1 MIRYDL
7 RRLLPRSAIVALCLV
22 CLGAF
27 HSPVSAFVWPGTASG
42 GTTTFGGTTVGAG
55 NLGGTTFSNT
65 PSGPVYATAGG
76 KVYLPGGKVL
86 DVTGKAPLSPA
97 AYGKAIGRA
106 ASRLAPAAAV
116 GAAIWDLLDD
126 LGYIKDA
133 DGLKYRD
140 PSVCSVA
147 PCYLYRTSLNGPQ
160 GQWSTTREAA
170 CASAASAYNAQNSTY
185 MVSSWSVTPTHCSGT
200 IVQRSTGSF
209 FTSVTQPFATQST
222 TPSEPQYLPA
232 TQQQLED
239 AIASQSGWPS
249 GSSIGDA
256 IREAIEQGETIP
268 VPQPTEVTGPA
279 SAPGTST
286 TTQRTNRDASGNVTG
301 VTNITTNTTYNFN
314 YGPNTVT
321 TTTVTTTTTTNPDG
335 TTETSTDE
343 QEDQEEP
350 RNPCEDTPDLVTC
363 GKLDS
368 PETEVPKT
376 TKNLTYAPEELG
388 LGAGACPSPIPL
400 NTSRGNWSLD
410 LTPYCNATATY
421 VRPMV
426 ILVAMFLAYLI
437 MTGHRFGGD

>member
-76 KVYLPGGKVL
+76 KVYPPGGKVL
-86 DVTGKAPLSPA
+86 DVTAKAPLSPA
-97 AYGKAIGRA
+97 AYARAISRA
-106 ASRLAPAAAV
+106 ASRLAPAAV
-116 GAAIWDLLDD
+116 GAAAIWGLLDD

-140 PSVCSVA
+140 PSVCTVA
-147 PCYLYRTSLNGPQ
+147 PCYQYRTALGGQ
-160 GQWSTTREAA
+160 TGQWSATREAA
-170 CASAASAYNAQNSTY
+170 CTSAAAAYNAQGGPY
-185 MVSSWSVTPTHCSGT
+185 MISGT
-200 IVQRSTGSF
+200 SVNETTCFATVVSRSTGSY
-209 FTSVTQPFATQST
+209 FTSFNNPFTTQTVA
-222 TPSEPQYLPA
+222 PSEPHYLPA

-239 AIASQSGWPS
+239 AIASQSGWPT
-249 GSSIGDA
+249 GSPIGDA
-256 IREAIEQGETIP
+256 IREAIEQGETVP
-268 VPQPTEVTGPA
+268 VPQPTEVTGPS

-301 VTNITTNTTYNFN
+301 VTNVTTNTTYNFN

-350 RNPCEDTPDLVTC
+350 RNPCEDTPDLLTC

-388 LGAGACPSPIPL
+388 LGSGACPAPIAL

-426 ILVAMFLAYLI
+426 ILVSMFLAYLI
-437 MTGHRFGGD
+437 MTGYRFGGD